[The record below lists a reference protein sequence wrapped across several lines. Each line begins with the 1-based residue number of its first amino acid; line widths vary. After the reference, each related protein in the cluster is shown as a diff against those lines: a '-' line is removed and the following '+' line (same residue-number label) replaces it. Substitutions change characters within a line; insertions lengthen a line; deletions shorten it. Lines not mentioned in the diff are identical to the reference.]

1 MENIVRPQLE
11 NFRALYA
18 TTLKLFT
25 NFLEFPPVGS
35 DNVVCRQDLST
46 HIIHHHLNQLPKY
59 PIRRI
64 VSDWNKGKYRQDTE
78 DVLRAVAYSNEYQET
93 VRNSLSSIV
102 WQSSISQSLKNIA
115 SAGLSKS
122 LKYSSEKAMKTFSL

>member
-18 TTLKLFT
+18 PTLKLFT
-25 NFLEFPPVGS
+25 NFLEFPTLNS
-35 DNVVCRQDLST
+35 NNVVCRQDLSP
-46 HIIHHHLNQLPKY
+46 HIILHHLNQLPKY

-64 VSDWNKGKYRQDTE
+64 VREWNRGKYRQDTE

-93 VRNSLSSIV
+93 VRNSFSSIV
-102 WQSSISQSLKNIA
+102 WHSSITQSLKNIA
-115 SAGLSKS
+115 SAGMGKTFR
-122 LKYSSEKAMKTFSL
+122 YSGEKAMKTFS